1 MEDDYDPNALLEIKQ
16 SLIFNDS
23 LSVDCKTNA
32 QTQIKDIVIMPSSKE
47 SK

>member
-23 LSVDCKTNA
+23 LSVDYKTNA